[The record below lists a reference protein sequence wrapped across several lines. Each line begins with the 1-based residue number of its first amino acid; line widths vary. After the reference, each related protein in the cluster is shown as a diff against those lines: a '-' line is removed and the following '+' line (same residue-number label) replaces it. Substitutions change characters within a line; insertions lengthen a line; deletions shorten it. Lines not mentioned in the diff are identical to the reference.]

1 MASAKRI
8 LSTLVLSA
16 TLSVAAFSVSA
27 YADGHGSGA
36 HGTADKDGKKGSK
49 VFKGKGHGGHSS
61 KSFFERYDTDENG
74 SVTKEE
80 FAAAREK
87 GYKRRDANGDGKV
100 YVDEYVAEY
109 EVRLDEQL
117 KKRRESAIKQTYTR
131 FGVMD
136 ADKDEI
142 MTLEEFNKSGDRVFA
157 RRDKNEDGK
166 IDAQDKVSKKDK
178 AYYDKEKKH

>member
-16 TLSVAAFSVSA
+16 TLSVSALSVSA
-27 YADGHGSGA
+27 YADGHGSEA
-36 HGTADKDGKKGSK
+36 HDEADKDGKKGSK

-80 FAAAREK
+80 FLAARAK
-87 GYKRRDANGDGKV
+87 GYKLRDANSDGKV
-100 YVDEYVAEY
+100 YVEEYVAEY

-117 KKRRESAIKQTYTR
+117 KKRRKSAIKQTYTR
-131 FGVMD
+131 FDVLD
-136 ADKDEI
+136 ADKDGI
-142 MTLEEFNKSGDRVFA
+142 MTLEEFNVSGDRVFG
-157 RRDKNEDGK
+157 RRDINKDGK
-166 IDAQDKVSKKDK
+166 VDAQDKASKKDK